1 MFSSISKGDLKLVE
15 DILDSPYQSGDG
27 IVMSR
32 GCLINQPLTGFV
44 TEVRRPSNGLRIE
57 IENPTLLIL
66 AVAKQ
71 QTHVVRYLS
80 NYKVAIGKVVTDVVS
95 VRQERKRS
103 CLSESCARFW
113 RTSARNR
120 RTI

>member
-15 DILDSPYQSGDG
+15 DILDSPYQNGDG
-27 IVMSR
+27 IVMNR
-32 GCLINQPLTGFV
+32 DCLINQPLTGFV
-44 TEVRRPSNGLRIE
+44 TEIRRPSNGLRIE

-80 NYKVAIGKVVTDVVS
+80 NYKVYIYTY
-95 VRQERKRS
+95 
-103 CLSESCARFW
+103 C
-113 RTSARNR
+113 
-120 RTI
+120 